1 MPTTNSV
8 DQIFQA
14 AKDPTKS
21 LKGHSKP
28 SNPYLE
34 FGDATLNA
42 LNKLANIFDR
52 NVAESKTKTNITEDI
67 HQPPRVK
74 SPPKRKIIKDPSRSS
89 PTVKMMNKQA
99 TSPVTAYKGWSREMT
114 LTIHRYNT

>member
-34 FGDATLNA
+34 FGDATLND
-42 LNKLANIFDR
+42 LKKLSRIFDR
-52 NVAESKTKTNITEDI
+52 TAAASKKQTKITEDSN
-67 HQPPRVK
+67 QPPKVQTT
-74 SPPKRKIIKDPSRSS
+74 PK
-89 PTVKMMNKQA
+89 
-99 TSPVTAYKGWSREMT
+99 
-114 LTIHRYNT
+114 